1 MHPWTLKCDQK
12 SGQFHFHL
20 ARSYGR
26 DRLSAKIPRVDRDL
40 PSYLPVPSRVS
51 NGRGVVTIKVDSKV
65 ES

>member
-1 MHPWTLKCDQK
+1 MHPWMLNCDHK

-20 ARSYGR
+20 TRSYGR
-26 DRLSAKIPRVDRDL
+26 GRFSAEIPRVDRDL

-51 NGRGVVTIKVDSKV
+51 NGRWVVTIKVDSKV